1 MSSCHLESAT
11 SPDVID
17 VDRTAPDGIL
27 ILIIFI
33 QIKALIFYNRL
44 VYKITSFA
52 IILDI
57 NVAASECL
65 VSRNMLTLASKSDL
79 T

>member
-1 MSSCHLESAT
+1 M
-11 SPDVID
+11 
-17 VDRTAPDGIL
+17 

-33 QIKALIFYNRL
+33 QIKALIFYDKL

-57 NVAASECL
+57 NNAASACL
-65 VSRNMLTLASKSDL
+65 VSRNMLTFASKFDL

>member
-1 MSSCHLESAT
+1 MVE
-11 SPDVID
+11 
-17 VDRTAPDGIL
+17 RQGQGKIL

-33 QIKALIFYNRL
+33 EIKAIMFFNNL
-44 VYKITSFA
+44 VYKITSFE

-57 NVAASECL
+57 DNAASAYL
-65 VSRNMLTLASKSDL
+65 DSRNMLTFASKSDL